1 MIHVK
6 RLCAVDKDQSLLPDN
21 DPQMMEAE
29 NRGIYP
35 SFQFPQQPVVM
46 MPGHQVGDKQEVE
59 TQGGNGRKW
68 EEMGEGERECL
79 KGLFLFAK

>member
-1 MIHVK
+1 MHVK
-6 RLCAVDKDQSLLPDN
+6 RLCAADKNQSPFPNN
-21 DPQMMEAE
+21 DPQMMDAE

-68 EEMGEGERECL
+68 ESERGIYHFKNVAFVC
-79 KGLFLFAK
+79 KMI